1 MRRRSSSS
9 SSGSSIAREA
19 GNQPSTA
26 QITNT
31 AFHSFPLA
39 LCTVLSTSVSVS
51 DSEPPA
57 NGTTTDIGAGE
68 YGEECF
74 GFRRAPETAGSSE
87 IYALSQTGA
96 SRGLES
102 KAFELYEEEERKVE
116 REKPHLL
123 YRDVLSKT
131 SLNVARKIGWEL
143 PEPKSNFLA
152 KELPTWTPFP
162 DTNPSLARLS
172 TEHTLGILS
181 NVDND
186 LLAGT
191 VKHFTSP
198 FEIRVTAE
206 NVRSYKPALGHFE
219 EARRV
224 IGDRHWTHVAAS
236 QYHDIEPAMQF
247 GIKAVWVNRRGAHP
261 AHDYSKRNVSLVRD
275 LSQLADLLGS
285 DGVVS

>member
-1 MRRRSSSS
+1 M
-9 SSGSSIAREA
+9 
-19 GNQPSTA
+19 
-26 QITNT
+26 
-31 AFHSFPLA
+31 L
-39 LCTVLSTSVSVS
+39 
-51 DSEPPA
+51 
-57 NGTTTDIGAGE
+57 
-68 YGEECF
+68 
-74 GFRRAPETAGSSE
+74 
-87 IYALSQTGA
+87 QTGA

-191 VKHFTSP
+191 IKHFTSP
-198 FEIRVTAE
+198 FEIKVTAE
-206 NVRSYKPALGHFE
+206 NVRSYKPASGHFE
-219 EARRV
+219 EARRI
-224 IGDRHWTHVAAS
+224 IGDRPWTHVAAS
-236 QYHDIEPAMQF
+236 QYHDIEPAMQLE
-247 GIKAVWVNRRGAHP
+247 IKAVWVNRRGAPP
-261 AHDYSKRNVSLVRD
+261 AHDYSKRNVSEVRD
-275 LSQLADLLGS
+275 LSQLVDLLRL
-285 DGVVS
+285 DE

>member
-1 MRRRSSSS
+1 MLRT
-9 SSGSSIAREA
+9 GSIQGHEA
-19 GNQPSTA
+19 
-26 QITNT
+26 
-31 AFHSFPLA
+31 
-39 LCTVLSTSVSVS
+39 
-51 DSEPPA
+51 
-57 NGTTTDIGAGE
+57 
-68 YGEECF
+68 
-74 GFRRAPETAGSSE
+74 
-87 IYALSQTGA
+87 
-96 SRGLES
+96 
-102 KAFELYEEEERKVE
+102 KAFRLYEVQDLRVEIER
-116 REKPHLL
+116 PHLL

-131 SLNVARKIGWEL
+131 SLSVARKIGWKLSEA
-143 PEPKSNFLA
+143 ESTFLA

-191 VKHFTSP
+191 IKHFTSP
-198 FEIRVTAE
+198 FEIKVTAE

-219 EARRV
+219 EARRI
-224 IGDRHWTHVAAS
+224 IGARPWTHVAAS